1 MEEFSFG
8 VLGCFVSY
16 RNYIISFPFSEE
28 HFSVIMNSSPFLPCG
43 SRSDQFN
50 TVVVSA
56 GSRYQALPGEDLSRP
71 QISSPA
77 VFVLMTPV

>member
-50 TVVVSA
+50 TVMCCLVHFTDGDRQTSDQCACSLCAHDSTVTA
-56 GSRYQALPGEDLSRP
+56 D
-71 QISSPA
+71 
-77 VFVLMTPV
+77 